1 MNDLS
6 RMTTADAAQ
15 ALTKA
20 RLALVAVGSC
30 EQHGPHLSLDT
41 DTSVAEAIAT
51 KLADRLGDIAVLCPT
66 IGYGL
71 SEHHLAFPGTLTLRP
86 ATFLALFA
94 DLFESLEHNRIRRVL
109 IVNGHGGN
117 IDALRLAARSA
128 RRDRGMLVASIMWAT
143 LAGDLAAEMAGD
155 GSYGHAC
162 EVETSVAM
170 ALVPDRVRVDR
181 IGDPGA
187 RFSVD
192 PLTDPP
198 KATVDEPVWLDQW
211 TADGAL
217 GDPRRAGV
225 EAGGRIVEAVLNR
238 AEAFARRLAER
249 QENRS

>member
-1 MNDLS
+1 MSDLS
-6 RMTTADAAQ
+6 RMTTEEAAR

-20 RLALVAVGSC
+20 QLALMVVGSC

-41 DTSVAEAIAT
+41 DTSVAEAIAR
-51 KLADRLGDIAVLCPT
+51 KLAARLGDTAVVCPT

-86 ATFLALFA
+86 STFLALFA
-94 DLFESLEHNRIRRVL
+94 DLFESLEHNGIHRVL

-143 LAGDLAAEMAGD
+143 LAADVAAELGGD
-155 GSYGHAC
+155 GIYGHAC
-162 EVETSVAM
+162 EVETSVAL
-170 ALVPDRVRVDR
+170 ALVPDRVRLER
-181 IGDPGA
+181 IGDPGR

-198 KATVDEPVWLDQW
+198 KALVDESVWLDQW
-211 TADGAL
+211 TVDGAL
-217 GDPRRAGV
+217 GDPRRADA
-225 EAGGRIVEAVLNR
+225 EAGRRVVDAVLDR

-249 QENRS
+249 KDEGR